1 MSVEDWAR
9 EQAEK
14 EHAELSRADLDG
26 GELVEHWER
35 EAFAGGIVRAFD
47 ALLSDE
53 AVEAA
58 AELFYLV
65 QMGDAG
71 KYRTSMYK
79 ENWDKMARAALQAA
93 VRAVTDPKTHDS
105 STTTTG
111 EHTNG

>member
-9 EQAEK
+9 WAK
-14 EHAELSRADLDG
+14 RRADEYGSTGHPKSAVASVPYKVGRVDG
-26 GELVEHWER
+26 V
-35 EAFAGGIVRAFD
+35 ADAFD

-53 AVEAA
+53 AVKAA
-58 AELFYLV
+58 ARSLHDGYAPLSGSFQPNKGWEK
-65 QMGDAG
+65 Q
-71 KYRTSMYK
+71 
-79 ENWDKMARAALQAA
+79 ARAALQAA

>member
-9 EQAEK
+9 REAEK
-14 EHAELSRADLDG
+14 RYPTRLPYNARFELMLAAQGGFQDG
-26 GELVEHWER
+26 
-35 EAFAGGIVRAFD
+35 AGRAFD

-53 AVEAA
+53 AVAA
-58 AELFYLV
+58 AARISAPN
-65 QMGDAG
+65 D
-71 KYRTSMYK
+71 
-79 ENWDKMARAALQAA
+79 WDSGEMSTDEREWLKTEARAALEAA